1 MRTLNLVRL
10 VAAFAALC
18 WVLLIAADL
27 RPFTGIDPDAPP
39 DEMAAQLD
47 GVLDRAMRQYSI
59 AGVAA
64 GALRDG
70 EVIWSARRGEAHQD
84 GSPVTGQTAFNL
96 GSISKPV
103 TVWAVLTLARDG
115 RIDLDAPVQP
125 YLSRFTLPD
134 SEFDPSGV
142 TVRRLLQHVAG
153 INIHGYGGYS
163 PEEDQ
168 PADIVELSQTYEP
181 LQLVREPGS
190 APSYS
195 GGGYVLLQMM
205 IEDVGGQSFDDYVRQ
220 QVFAPL
226 GMDHSGFIEADLAT
240 RSAAFNYY
248 RKEITD
254 LRDVALAAAGVYMS
268 GDDMERFL
276 RAHLDGGGVL
286 SASWL
291 DQAFA
296 PSEGTPDIGMSYTRL
311 ETPHGLLIG
320 HGGNNSSWNA
330 QIYIR
335 PETGDGFYFMTNA
348 TSGAQLDFDL
358 SCSWLSAAREM
369 PVGEVCA
376 EALELTHQIS
386 LAAGMTGVLAVLV
399 AYWLLAGL
407 AAGRRRLSVPPK
419 GRGPIRLT
427 VRLFL
432 SVIFVI
438 AAGVAA
444 WFFYTNSVMW
454 RTEVI
459 LIDEMPVDEFE
470 QLLPAV
476 LALLFSLALSF
487 WSSPAER
494 TAKPVAAVRP
504 GQ

>member
-1 MRTLNLVRL
+1 MRMLNLVRL
-10 VAAFAALC
+10 ATILAALG
-18 WVLLIAADL
+18 WIAFIAADL
-27 RPFTGIDPDAPP
+27 RPFTGIDPDASPA
-39 DEMAAQLD
+39 EMAAELD
-47 GVLDRAMRQYSI
+47 GVLDRAMQRYSI

-70 EVIWSARRGEAHQD
+70 EVIWSARRGEAQAG
-84 GSPVTGQTAFNL
+84 GSPVTGETAFNL

-115 RIDLDAPVQP
+115 RIDLDAPIQP
-125 YLSRFTLPD
+125 YLTRFTLPD
-134 SEFDPSGV
+134 SEYDVSGV

-181 LQLVREPGS
+181 LQLVREPGTD
-190 APSYS
+190 PSYS

-205 IEDVGGQSFDDYVRQ
+205 IEDVSGQGFDAYVRE

-226 GMDHSGFIEADLAT
+226 GMDHSGFIEAELPT

-248 RKEITD
+248 RREITD

-268 GDDMERFL
+268 GDDMENFL

-286 SASWL
+286 PASWL

-296 PSEGTPDIGMSYTRL
+296 PSEGTPNIGMSYTRL
-311 ETPHGLLIG
+311 ETPRGLLIG

-358 SCSWLSAAREM
+358 SCTWLSAAREM
-369 PVGEVCA
+369 DVEAVCA

-386 LAAGMTGVLAVLV
+386 LAAGLTGLGAIGI
-399 AYWLLAGL
+399 AYWLLAGF
-407 AAGRRRLSVPPK
+407 AAGRRRFSVPPR
-419 GRGPIRLT
+419 GRGPVRLT
-427 VRLFL
+427 VRLVL
-432 SVIFVI
+432 CAVSVI
-438 AAGVAA
+438 AASVAA

-454 RTEVI
+454 RTQVI

-470 QLLPAV
+470 RLLPAV
-476 LALLFSLALSF
+476 LVLLTGLALSF
-487 WSSPAER
+487 WSSPVPR
-494 TAKPVAAVRP
+494 AVSGAGKAR
-504 GQ
+504 QA

>member
-10 VAAFAALC
+10 VAALAALG
-18 WVLLIAADL
+18 WMSFIAAGW
-27 RPFTGIDPDAPP
+27 RPFTGIDADAPP
-39 DEMAAQLD
+39 AEMAAQLD
-47 GVLDRAMRQYSI
+47 AVLDRAMQHYSI

-70 EVIWSARRGEAHQD
+70 EVIWSARRGEARED
-84 GSPVTGQTAFNL
+84 GTPVTGQTAFNL

-103 TVWAVLTLARDG
+103 TVWAVLTLARDR
-115 RIDLDAPVQP
+115 RIDLDAPIQP
-125 YLSRFTLPD
+125 YLTRFTLPE
-134 SEFDPSGV
+134 SEFDASGV

-168 PADIVELSQTYEP
+168 PADIIELSQTYEP
-181 LQLVREPGS
+181 LQLVREPGTD
-190 APSYS
+190 PSYS
-195 GGGYVLLQMM
+195 GGGYVMLQMM
-205 IEDVGGQSFDDYVRQ
+205 IEDVTGQTFDAYVRE

-226 GMDHSGFIEADLAT
+226 GMTDSGFMEADLPV

-248 RKEITD
+248 RSEITD
-254 LRDVALAAAGVYMS
+254 LRDVALAAAGVYVS
-268 GDDMERFL
+268 GDDMENFL

-286 SASWL
+286 PASWL

-296 PSEGTPDIGMSYTRL
+296 PSEGTPGIGMSYTRT
-311 ETPHGLLIG
+311 ETPRGLLIG

-358 SCSWLSAAREM
+358 SCAWLSAAREM
-369 PVGEVCA
+369 PVEQVCD
-376 EALELTHQIS
+376 EAYELTHQIS
-386 LAAGMTGVLAVLV
+386 LAAGIAGLLAILV
-399 AYWLLAGL
+399 AYWLFAGL
-407 AAGRRRLSVPPK
+407 AAGRRGLACPPS
-419 GRGPIRLT
+419 GHGPLRLT
-427 VRLFL
+427 GRLVL
-432 SVIFVI
+432 CAVFVI
-438 AAGVAA
+438 GAGVAA
-444 WFFYTNSVMW
+444 WIFYTNSMMW

-470 QLLPAV
+470 QLFPAV
-476 LALLFSLALSF
+476 LALLTLLALSL
-487 WSSPAER
+487 WSSPAAR
-494 TAKPVAAVRP
+494 VVRA
-504 GQ
+504 G

>member
-10 VAAFAALC
+10 VAALAALG
-18 WVLLIAADL
+18 WMAFIAADW
-27 RPFTGIDPDAPP
+27 RPFTGIEADAPP
-39 DEMAAQLD
+39 EEMAAQLD
-47 GVLDRAMRQYSI
+47 GVLDRAMQRYSI

-70 EVIWSARRGEAHQD
+70 EVIWSARRGEARDD
-84 GSPVTGQTAFNL
+84 GTPVTGQTAFNL

-115 RIDLDAPVQP
+115 RIDLDAPVGP
-125 YLSRFTLPD
+125 YLTRFTLPD
-134 SEFDPSGV
+134 SEFDASGV

-163 PEEDQ
+163 VGEDQ
-168 PADIVELSQTYEP
+168 PADIVELSQTFEP
-181 LQLVREPGS
+181 LQLVREPGTE
-190 APSYS
+190 PSYS

-205 IEDVGGQSFDDYVRQ
+205 IEDVSGQSFDAYVRQ

-226 GMDHSGFIEADLAT
+226 GMDHSGFIEADLPN

-248 RKEITD
+248 RSEIED
-254 LRDVALAAAGVYMS
+254 LRDVALAAAGVYVS
-268 GDDMERFL
+268 GDDMESFL

-286 SASWL
+286 SATWL

-296 PSEGTPDIGMSYTRL
+296 PSEGTPGIGMSYTRK
-311 ETPHGLLIG
+311 ETPRGLLIG

-358 SCSWLSAAREM
+358 SCTWLSAAREM
-369 PVGEVCA
+369 PVEEVCD
-376 EALELTHQIS
+376 EAYELTHQIS
-386 LAAGMTGVLAVLV
+386 LAAGVTGLLAVIVGYWLV
-399 AYWLLAGL
+399 AGF
-407 AAGRRRLSVPPK
+407 AAGRRRFSCPPK
-419 GRGPIRLT
+419 GRGPLRLT
-427 VRLFL
+427 ARLVL
-432 SVIFVI
+432 CAVFVI
-438 AAGVAA
+438 GAGVAV
-444 WFFYTNSVMW
+444 WFFYTNSLMW

-470 QLLPAV
+470 QLFPAV
-476 LALLFSLALSF
+476 LAVLTGLALSL
-487 WSSPAER
+487 WSSPVLRA
-494 TAKPVAAVRP
+494 VSAAPISRQ
-504 GQ
+504 G